1 MIRVKRVY
9 EPFALDDGFRV
20 LVERL
25 WPRGVS
31 KERGRVDLWLK
42 DVAPSPKLR
51 TWYAHDVE
59 KWSEFRR
66 RYAAELGGNPEVA
79 RLREIVNREKTV
91 TFLYAARDEEHN
103 SAKLLKGFVEGRRG

>member
-1 MIRVKRVY
+1 VIRVKRVY
-9 EPFALDDGFRV
+9 EPFARDDGFRV

-25 WPRGVS
+25 WPRGIS
-31 KERGRVDLWLK
+31 KERGRVALWMK
-42 DVAPSPKLR
+42 DVAPSPDLR

-66 RYAAELGGNPEVA
+66 RYVAELRGNPEVG
-79 RLREIVNREKTV
+79 RLREIVDREKTV

-103 SAKLLKGFVEGRRG
+103 SAKVLKAFLEGRRR